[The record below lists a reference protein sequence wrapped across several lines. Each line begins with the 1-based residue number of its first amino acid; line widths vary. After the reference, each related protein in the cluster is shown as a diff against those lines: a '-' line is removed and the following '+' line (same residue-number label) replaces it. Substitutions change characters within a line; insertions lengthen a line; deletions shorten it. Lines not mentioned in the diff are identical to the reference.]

1 MTPEER
7 KAAFRLLLWGHDLD
21 HLAMLLG
28 VSIDTLR
35 GWHKPSNPRAPS
47 EEQLRRLRQA
57 AIADLAARIRSL
69 GLDDIPCR
77 NSAVERKVNISNI
90 AA

>member
-1 MTPEER
+1 MTASER
-7 KAAFRLLLWGHDLD
+7 KSAFRKLSAGHDNAD
-21 HLAMLLG
+21 LARLLG

-47 EEQLRRLRQA
+47 EEALSRLRKA
-57 AIADLAARIRSL
+57 VIVDLTQRVRSL
-69 GLDDIPCR
+69 ELD
-77 NSAVERKVNISNI
+77 VVSNGNF